1 MATSTGTHECEA
13 TVDANGY
20 LTFEGLGAGTYTITE
35 VEAPTGY
42 TPVAAFNVAITATP
56 SLTEPGWK
64 VDGTAAAATTTN
76 PTIIKTYE
84 VENVLK
90 VDLPETGGMGT
101 TVFYIIGGIL
111 VVLAGALLFAKLRMK
126 KKDE

>member
-1 MATSTGTHECEA
+1 M
-13 TVDANGY
+13 
-20 LTFEGLGAGTYTITE
+20 
-35 VEAPTGY
+35 EAPTGY
-42 TPVAAFNVAITATP
+42 TPVDAFEVVITATP
-56 SLTEPGWK
+56 SLTGGPGWK

-76 PTIIKTYE
+76 PTIIKTFE